1 MSVLSYSYLSIFE
14 NNQTRRHSNEKVVIY
29 RSVPIR
35 RETFAGDKLQ
45 LSHRSGTTTIS
56 HRRTASDNYE
66 SNRLGNNRRSRF
78 CFHKR
83 LPISLNRHKP
93 CRLYDR
99 CIRKSRYL
107 PRKSNPFRC
116 QLYPS
121 KHILRISRVNDR
133 TAPPEYKKIGK
144 GAFAGCTKLK
154 NIDWGNN
161 LQEIAGFAFC
171 DCFSLNTSLP
181 QTLEKIGEYAFK
193 QCTSFTGIDLS
204 LSVLRSIG
212 NQAFLNCTA
221 LSSITLPA
229 SLQSIGKECFA
240 GCSSL
245 TGITLP
251 QKLESMGEGCFSHCI
266 SLTEVD
272 IKECPLENLPPYT
285 FDHCTKLLSIQ
296 APNTI
301 TEIGEGAFYYCT
313 SLTDCILPESVRT
326 IGDYAF
332 AGCSR
337 IAGLSSLPE
346 GTEK

>member
-1 MSVLSYSYLSIFE
+1 M
-14 NNQTRRHSNEKVVIY
+14 
-29 RSVPIR
+29 
-35 RETFAGDKLQ
+35 
-45 LSHRSGTTTIS
+45 
-56 HRRTASDNYE
+56 
-66 SNRLGNNRRSRF
+66 
-78 CFHKR
+78 
-83 LPISLNRHKP
+83 
-93 CRLYDR
+93 
-99 CIRKSRYL
+99 
-107 PRKSNPFRC
+107 
-116 QLYPS
+116 
-121 KHILRISRVNDR
+121 
-133 TAPPEYKKIGK
+133 
-144 GAFAGCTKLK
+144 
-154 NIDWGNN
+154 GNN

-272 IKECPLENLPPYT
+272 IKERDSLDIEMAHKVAMTLAALCGAKSFET
-285 FDHCTKLLSIQ
+285 TK
-296 APNTI
+296 
-301 TEIGEGAFYYCT
+301 G
-313 SLTDCILPESVRT
+313 
-326 IGDYAF
+326 
-332 AGCSR
+332 
-337 IAGLSSLPE
+337 
-346 GTEK
+346 